1 MLMSAWKI
9 MESVNMSAIIHQDRT
24 TVDAVTNITWVKM
37 EEAALI
43 STSVWRTMVDVH
55 INALTP
61 MDLIIVNVMM
71 VIS

>member
-1 MLMSAWKI
+1 MNDYTL
-9 MESVNMSAIIHQDRT
+9 Q
-24 TVDAVTNITWVKM
+24 
-37 EEAALI
+37 I